1 MVDKTTKELPS
12 PGSLPVDDVAPTR
25 DRLRSPDEELLDWDA
40 ALEALPQRPG
50 GRIKVSLKYAGRS
63 KPIETDETWE

>member
-12 PGSLPVDDVAPTR
+12 PTAVDAGSPR
-25 DRLRSPDEELLDWDA
+25 DEELLDWDA
-40 ALEALPQRPG
+40 ALEAPPRRSG

-63 KPIETDETWE
+63 KPIEADESWEWPL